1 MQAWAK
7 KLAQVFS
14 ALALS
19 YLGLALLAAFAFDG
33 YVMETKIEEGQY
45 RLLLRLGRQPA
56 EWVDTT
62 FARYWFE
69 VTMKLLFQGI
79 WLTGF
84 SCWVVCYLWREWRK
98 AQETKDAAD

>member
-19 YLGLALLAAFAFDG
+19 YLGVALLAAFAFDE

-62 FARYWFE
+62 VARYWVE

-84 SCWVVCYLWREWRK
+84 FCGVVCYLWCEWRK

>member
-14 ALALS
+14 ALVLS

-62 FARYWFE
+62 VARYWFE
-69 VTMKLLFQGI
+69 ATMKLLFQGI

-84 SCWVVCYLWREWRK
+84 FCGVVCYLWCEWRK